1 MGRRALIVLLVA
13 VPGAA
18 LATLGTIVV
27 ASSTARHGGAAFG
40 VPSHYASRQLFALVA
55 GALLAI
61 AVVQLGP
68 ARLLRAAPVIF
79 AVALLAGFA
88 VFAPGV
94 GVRAAGANRW
104 LRVGPFSFNP
114 APVLTAA
121 TALLIA
127 AWGAAARVGER
138 SRRPLAIG
146 LGALAVLTFVAQP
159 DFSAAAITAFA
170 MFVAFAGAG
179 GDLRKLVPAGAAALL
194 LLALLASR
202 FGYVSHRVSGFLS
215 PEADRRGKG
224 YEVLALARAQAAATP
239 RGVGLGRGIARRRLS
254 SPDSDYVFA
263 VVTEELGRV
272 AASAVVGAWLA
283 IGTGALLAARG
294 TSDLRLRAA
303 ALGAGAAALAPA
315 ALHVAV
321 CQGLVPII
329 GVSMPLVS
337 YDPVA
342 TLAAGAELGV
352 VAAVAI
358 APRAAEVDA

>member
-1 MGRRALIVLLVA
+1 MGRRTLIVLLIA
-13 VPGAA
+13 LPAAA
-18 LATLGTIVV
+18 LAALGVVVV
-27 ASSTARHGGAAFG
+27 ASATARHGAAAFG

-68 ARLLRAAPVIF
+68 ARLLRAAPVLF

-94 GVRAAGANRW
+94 GVRASGANRW
-104 LRVGPFSFNP
+104 LHLGPFSFNP

-127 AWGAAARVGER
+127 A
-138 SRRPLAIG
+138 SRRPLTVG
-146 LGALAVLTFVAQP
+146 LSALAVLTFVAQP
-159 DFSAAAITAFA
+159 DFSAAAITAFV
-170 MFVAFAGAG
+170 MFVALAASGT
-179 GDLRKLVPAGAAALL
+179 DLRKLVPAAAGALL
-194 LLALLASR
+194 VLALLASR
-202 FGYVSHRVSGFLS
+202 FGYVSGRVSGFLA
-215 PEADRRGKG
+215 PETDRRGKG

-239 RGVGLGRGIARRRLS
+239 MGVGLGRGIARRRLS

-263 VVTEELGRV
+263 VITEEMGRV
-272 AASAVVGAWLA
+272 ASTAVVGAWSA
-283 IGTGALLAARG
+283 IGAGALLAARG
-294 TSDLRLRAA
+294 TSDLRLRGA

-321 CQGLVPII
+321 CQGLVPIM

-352 VAAVAI
+352 VAAVALS
-358 APRAAEVDA
+358 PRAEDDA